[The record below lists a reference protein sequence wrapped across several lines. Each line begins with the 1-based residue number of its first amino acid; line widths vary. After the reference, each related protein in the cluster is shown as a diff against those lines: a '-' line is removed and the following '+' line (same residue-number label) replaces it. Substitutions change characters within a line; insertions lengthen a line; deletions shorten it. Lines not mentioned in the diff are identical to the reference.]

1 MSTRKEDVMYKNV
14 IQIRKEVPEE
24 ALKSLAL
31 IAEREF
37 NNRAGKVQN
46 VSDTPYQL
54 VFQGGDEAY
63 GCLNLGMLNLWDKK
77 DFVACV
83 QSWDWIDEEEPDE
96 SCDVIKEMSI
106 PVIL

>member
-1 MSTRKEDVMYKNV
+1 MYSVV
-14 IQIRKEVPEE
+14 IDIRKDTPQDVLQ
-24 ALKSLAL
+24 ALEKVMDQA
-31 IAEREF
+31 F
-37 NNRAGKVQN
+37 DNRVGKVEN
-46 VSDTPYQL
+46 TSDTPYR
-54 VFQGGDEAY
+54 FIYRGGEEAY

-83 QSWDWIDEEEPDE
+83 QSWNWIDEEDPDE